1 MTTIPVTLDDTEAR
15 YLYRLLHQ
23 LEDQSELSSL
33 YLQLQ
38 KHFFQTLTVA
48 ELHELLE
55 EVL

>member
-38 KHFFQTLTVA
+38 KHFFQTSTVA